1 MASPCANATF
11 PGCETTKSLAARA
24 MPMASPC
31 ANATFPW
38 CDTTKSFLARAMLLA
53 AALTPAEQITQ
64 LSTFSFT
71 SNHSGMNPGVPRL
84 RLPEYNYHT
93 EGLHGVRDSCDSPS
107 TLWPQVS
114 AMAAT
119 GNISL
124 IHEMGAFMGAGF
136 RAANNM
142 NRGKPLPDKGC
153 GLSVY
158 GPTMNINRDP
168 RWGRNQETVSEDP
181 FLNGAYA
188 AALVRGVQG
197 DDPRYLQVAFT
208 CKHFTAYSVET
219 DRMHGSDA
227 VVSDRDLSETFLPA
241 FKACVIAGSAQ
252 LMCAYNAITSPGR
265 NATGACYRGD
275 LINGLLREEWGWG
288 GSMVSDCDAVQ
299 VQAWRHTTNE
309 RAAAAAIEAGCDQDC
324 GGFYG
329 AWGLQALEQ
338 GLVTKEQLTT
348 ALARVLL
355 MRFRLGEFDPPSDVT
370 YTKIGR
376 GTSNSSA
383 SAASALRA
391 ARESIVL
398 LNNSASALPLC
409 LKSSGS
415 VERTSAAAGGGGC
428 DGAGRKLKV
437 ALLGPFAE
445 LTSELMGQKSDYTP
459 YRIVSF
465 ADGLRARADS
475 LQLSVA
481 TGCAD
486 VACAF
491 DARNFSRAA
500 QAAAAADVT
509 VVALGI
515 DRTVEGE
522 GKDRT
527 NVTLPGHQLELLQ
540 RAAVAAGDASKV
552 VVVLANG
559 GPLAVDWVK
568 HHMPTVV
575 EAFLGGQSAGTAL
588 AEVLL
593 GDVSPSGVL
602 PFTMYPQAF
611 IEQNA
616 MTDFRMRPAAG
627 TTGRTYRFYAG
638 TPLWPFG
645 FGLSYTTF
653 AFAWSSN
660 AAEGRDDAAA
670 VVHATTASLLPTAA
684 TPGVSLSLRLTNSG
698 GVGAAKVI
706 LFFVARIDGGGDVE
720 RGDGGHG
727 GGDDGNDDGG
737 DNAAP
742 PRKTLVSIDKV
753 FLPAHASTTVGVTSG
768 AGAELGYCA
777 FCTVAADGKTRR
789 IEAGTYEV
797 SVGDGASSALTP
809 QRVVVTGKAVV
820 LPL

>member
-1 MASPCANATF
+1 MSSPCTNA
-11 PGCETTKSLAARA
+11 SL
-24 MPMASPC
+24 
-31 ANATFPW
+31 ATFPW
-38 CDTTKSFLARAMLLA
+38 CDTTKSFLARATLLA
-53 AALTPAEQITQ
+53 AALTPAEQLTQ

-114 AMAAT
+114 GMAAT
-119 GNISL
+119 FNISL
-124 IHEMGAFMGAGF
+124 IHEMGTLMGAGF
-136 RAANNM
+136 RAANNA

-181 FLNGAYA
+181 YLNGAYA

-227 VVSDRDLSETFLPA
+227 VVCDRDMSETFLPA
-241 FKACVIAGSAQ
+241 LKACVIAGSAQ

-275 LINGLLREEWGWG
+275 LINGLLRETWGWG
-288 GSMVSDCDAVQ
+288 GSMVSDCDAVK
-299 VQAWRHTTNE
+299 VQAWRHPTNE
-309 RAAAAAIEAGCDQDC
+309 QAAAAAIEAGCDQDC

-329 AWGLQALEQ
+329 EWGLQALQ
-338 GLVTKEQLTT
+338 RGLVTEAQLTT

-355 MRFRLGEFDPPSDVT
+355 MRFRLGEFDPPSDVA

-383 SAASALRA
+383 AAASALRA

-398 LNNSASALPLC
+398 LNNSAGALPLC
-409 LKSSGS
+409 PKSKGAGRPSVAATVSGGGG
-415 VERTSAAAGGGGC
+415 GGGGC
-428 DGAGRKLKV
+428 DGDGQKLNV

-459 YRIVSF
+459 YTIVSF
-465 ADGLRARADS
+465 AEGLRARTDA

-486 VACAF
+486 VACAY
-491 DARNFSRAA
+491 DERNFSKAA

-522 GKDRT
+522 GHDRT
-527 NVTLPGHQLELLQ
+527 NVTLPGHQLQLLQ
-540 RAAVAAGDASKV
+540 RAVAAAGGASRV

-568 HHMPTVV
+568 HHCPTVL
-575 EAFLGGQSAGTAL
+575 EAFLGGQSAGAAL
-588 AEVLL
+588 ADVLL

-616 MTDFRMRPAAG
+616 MTDFRMRPATG
-627 TTGRTYRFYAG
+627 TTGGTGTGRTYRFYDG

-653 AFAWSSN
+653 EFAWSD
-660 AAEGRDDAAA
+660 GAAA

-684 TPGVSLSLRLTNSG
+684 IPGVSLSLRLTNSG
-698 GVGAAKVI
+698 GVGAAKVV
-706 LFFVARIDGGGDVE
+706 LFFVARVDGGGGGGGGVE
-720 RGDGGHG
+720 GGD
-727 GGDDGNDDGG
+727 GGDDG
-737 DNAAP
+737 AP
-742 PRKTLVSIDKV
+742 PRKTLVAIDKV
-753 FLPAHASTTVGVTSG
+753 FLPPHASTTVGVASG

-777 FCTVAADGKTRR
+777 FCTVAEDGKTRR
-789 IEAGTYEV
+789 IEAGMYEV
-797 SVGDGASSALTP
+797 SVGDGSSSALAP

-820 LPL
+820 LLL